1 MKKGNAAVFY
11 DVDGTLVQ
19 TNILHVYVYY
29 ALRLPKISERARK
42 VLLVMLFTPLYML
55 VDQMSRTVFNKLF
68 YKNYKGIPEERLRI
82 MGKELVREGLLPNVY
97 RDAMD
102 RIKKAKKMG
111 LTQVL
116 VTGSLDFA
124 MKPFAK
130 ELGLD
135 FVIAN
140 SLEMKAGI
148 ATGNMTPPILAG
160 REKLKAMRAFA
171 AEHDI
176 DLAHSYAFADSK
188 YDLEMLEAVGY
199 PVAVNPDSGLRKIA
213 ESRGWPV
220 VNFS

>member
-1 MKKGNAAVFY
+1 MKKGNRAVFY

-29 ALRLPKISERARK
+29 ALRLPKISEKARK
-42 VLLVMLFTPLYML
+42 LLLVMLFTPLYML

-82 MGKELVREGLLPNVY
+82 MGKELVREGLMPNVY
-97 RDAMD
+97 RDAMQ
-102 RIKKAKKMG
+102 RIKKARKMG

-124 MKPFAK
+124 MQPFAR
-130 ELGLD
+130 ELGID
-135 FVIAN
+135 HVIAN
-140 SLEMKAGI
+140 SLEMKAGV
-148 ATGNMTPPILAG
+148 ATGVLNPPILAG

-171 AEHDI
+171 EAHDI
-176 DLAHSYAFADSK
+176 DLTHSYAFADSK

-199 PVAVNPDSGLRKIA
+199 PVAVNPDAGLRKIA
-213 ESRGWPV
+213 QERGWPV